1 MLRLLLSALQDAQ
14 ALLATGEL
22 RSISGAK
29 QSRVLKQGHPAS
41 YPPFAVFYQ
50 KHIALVQQRCLA
62 EGLGCGGK
70 ALAKMAGTMW
80 SELSEAEKQ
89 PFVQEAARRRAENA
103 AKLDAGEQARAGAG
117 HDLLFH
123 ACTASDVVGCM
134 WWNASMLVHACSCE
148 AAACCCLHPDVLS
161 TPNCVMCGLQ
171 HTRARLLMWRMPR
184 LLQPAASWCAQCR
197 RHCCG
202 CCRCG
207 RHCCDCCRPAFA
219 AHQSIML
226 CRPLAPLP
234 TSLLCCAAHQPT
246 TSGYPALL
254 FLRYVC

>member
-62 EGLGCGGK
+62 EGLGCGGR

-89 PFVQEAARRRAENA
+89 PFVQEAARRGAENA
-103 AKLDAGEQARAGAG
+103 AKLDAGEQAR
-117 HDLLFH
+117 
-123 ACTASDVVGCM
+123 
-134 WWNASMLVHACSCE
+134 NPPVHYAVPPTS
-148 AAACCCLHPDVLS
+148 PI
-161 TPNCVMCGLQ
+161 
-171 HTRARLLMWRMPR
+171 
-184 LLQPAASWCAQCR
+184 
-197 RHCCG
+197 
-202 CCRCG
+202 
-207 RHCCDCCRPAFA
+207 

-226 CRPLAPLP
+226 CCPSAHHIWVPCSPLLTICMLSSHFHGMQVPARRQRAGITTATSRLATSSAPAGTRHDLQGHM
-234 TSLLCCAAHQPT
+234 S
-246 TSGYPALL
+246 
-254 FLRYVC
+254 